1 MYRGQ
6 DIGDL
11 QQLESKC
18 LSILLE
24 GSVEALYDILPHLS
38 VIRSRSFRQPV
49 EKLLESS
56 NRDKKQFAV
65 IALGILGGE
74 SSLSHLSRLARK
86 IKDWQGPGIR
96 SLERTLIAALGESGS
111 PASIPPLLEIFRF
124 KRRHRDL
131 FAAERRLA
139 VITALATLV
148 QQGVE
153 EAQEKLLELLRH
165 SSPDLR
171 AQAATEL
178 GFAFWHQAPQ
188 VPEKI
193 LEALSICLKDR
204 VRAVQQAARISLEDL
219 ATLGNDTAR
228 DLLGG
233 R

>member
-18 LSILLE
+18 LSILQE

-38 VIRSRSFRQPV
+38 VIRSRSFRFPV

-74 SSLSHLSRLARK
+74 SSLSHLSRLAGK
-86 IKDWQGPGIR
+86 IRAWQGPGIR

-111 PASIPPLLEIFRF
+111 SESIPPLLEIFHYQRQ
-124 KRRHRDL
+124 RDK

-139 VITALATLV
+139 VITALAFLV
-148 QQGVE
+148 QHGVDQ
-153 EAQEKLLELLRH
+153 AQEKLLEMLRYH
-165 SSPDLR
+165 SAEVR
-171 AQAATEL
+171 AQAAMEL
-178 GFAFWHQAPQ
+178 GFAFWHRADQ
-188 VPEKI
+188 VPEKV
-193 LEALSICLKDR
+193 LKALSVCLKDQ
-204 VRAVQQAARISLEDL
+204 VETVQRAARISLEDF
-219 ATLGNDTAR
+219 ATLGNSRAR
-228 DLLGG
+228 DFADS
-233 R
+233 